1 MTIDTLEAISPVDG
15 RYRNYTKIFSALF
28 SQGGMIRYRIKVE
41 GEYLIALSEFGGL
54 ALRKLL
60 DKEKAFVRSLFFL
73 ETAEVQT
80 VSDLEFKGYRNI
92 PPTNHDVKAAEYF
105 LKAKLSATSLRDAL
119 EWVHFG
125 LTSEDVNNLA
135 VALMLQAGLNKAVL
149 PALEKLQGKLLALA
163 KQYAGVAILARTH
176 GQSASPTSF
185 GKEFRVFAERLRR
198 QIEFLKRQEI
208 LVKLNGASGNYN
220 AHVAAYP
227 KVDWLKFTQGFIRG
241 LNGETKVLPLV
252 PNLFTTQ
259 IEPHDSYAE
268 LFDSLRRI
276 NTILI
281 DLNQDIWR
289 YISDG
294 WLVQKPLEGEVGSS
308 TMPHKINPIKFENSE
323 GNLGLAN
330 ALFTFFVAKLPVSRL
345 QRDLSDSTVIRNFGT
360 ALGHCL
366 IAYASTLAGLEQI
379 SANQEKVSAALA
391 EHPEILAEAIQTI
404 LRREGA
410 ALPYEQLKT
419 LTRGRKVSLKDFA
432 KFINRLE
439 VSGEVKKEL
448 LKFKPENY
456 IGLAETLAKL
466 E

>member
-1 MTIDTLEAISPVDG
+1 MDTLEAISPIDG
-15 RYRNYTKIFSALF
+15 RYHRYAQALSAFFSEAA
-28 SQGGMIRYRIKVE
+28 MIRYRIKVE
-41 GEYLIALSEFGGL
+41 GEYLIALSEL
-54 ALRKLL
+54 NALDLRKFSEQ
-60 DKEKAFVRSLFFL
+60 EKQLVRSFFKL
-73 ETAEVQT
+73 ETAEAAAVR
-80 VSDLEFKGYRNI
+80 DLEFKGYRNI

-105 LKAKLSATSLRDAL
+105 LKAKLSATSLRDVL

-135 VALMLQAGLNKAVL
+135 VALILQAGLSKSVL
-149 PALEKLQGKLLALA
+149 PALEKLQSKLLQLA
-163 KQYAGVAILARTH
+163 KKYAGTAILARTH
-176 GQSASPTSF
+176 GQSASPTTF

-220 AHVAAYP
+220 AHRAAYP
-227 KVDWLKFTQGFIRG
+227 KLDWLKFSQGFIQK
-241 LNGETKVLPLV
+241 LNGETKVLPLA
-252 PNLFTTQ
+252 PNLLTTQ

-268 LFDSLRRI
+268 LFDGLRRI

-330 ALFTFFVAKLPVSRL
+330 VLFGYFASKLPVSRL

-366 IAYASTLAGLEQI
+366 IAYASTLGGLEQI
-379 SANQEKVSAALA
+379 SVDQEKAGSALS

-410 ALPYEQLKT
+410 PLPYEQLKKF
-419 LTRGRKVSLKDFA
+419 TRGRKVSLKDLQ
-432 KFINRLE
+432 KFISELK
-439 VSGEVKKEL
+439 VSDRVKKEL
-448 LKFKPENY
+448 LQFKPENY
-456 IGLAETLAKL
+456 TGLAETLAKL
-466 E
+466 D